1 MKSQQET
8 AMTTPALMPT
18 YGRLDVEFIKGE
30 GCWLIDREGRRYL
43 DALSGLGVV
52 ALGHAHDE
60 VRAAITAQSEALL
73 HTSNL
78 YRIPNQERLAER
90 LAALSGMENM
100 FFGNTG
106 AEACECAIK
115 IARLYGHQRG
125 VQEPAIIVAENA
137 FHGRT
142 MATLTAT
149 GNRKVQ
155 AGFEPLVSGFVR
167 VPFNDIESI
176 KQVAAHNQNIV
187 AIFIEPIQG
196 EGGIQIADQD
206 YLKGLRALCD
216 DNEWLLMIDE
226 VQSGNGRT
234 GRFFCYQ
241 HAGILP
247 DVVTTAKGLANG
259 VPIGV
264 CMAAG
269 RASKVLGPGNHGST
283 FGGNPLSC
291 AAAHAVLD
299 VFEAKRVPEH
309 AEAMGEYLRT
319 SLKEALKGVNLVKEI
334 RGQGL
339 MIGIELKSD
348 CGELV
353 GQALAEGLL
362 INVTA
367 GSVIRLLP
375 PLILTESEADQ
386 IVAILKK
393 LISALA

>member
-1 MKSQQET
+1 
-8 AMTTPALMPT
+8 MTTHAIMPT

-30 GCWLIDREGRRYL
+30 GCWLIDKDGRRYL

-52 ALGHAHDE
+52 ALGHAHPAIAE
-60 VRAAITAQSEALL
+60 AITAQGGALL

-78 YRIPNQERLAER
+78 YRIPNQERLADR

-100 FFGNTG
+100 FFSNTG

-115 IARLYGHQRG
+115 IARLYGHQKG
-125 VQEPAIIVAENA
+125 IAEPAIIVADNA

-167 VPFNDIESI
+167 VPFNDLESI
-176 KQVAAHNQNIV
+176 KQAATHNQNIV
-187 AIFIEPIQG
+187 AVFIEPIQG
-196 EGGIQIADQD
+196 EGGIQVADQA
-206 YLKGLRALCD
+206 YLQGLRALCD
-216 DNEWLLMIDE
+216 DQGWLLMIDE

-234 GRFFCYQ
+234 GQFFSYQ
-241 HAGILP
+241 HADILP

-264 CMAAG
+264 CLAANQ
-269 RASKVLGPGNHGST
+269 AAHVLGPGNHGST

-299 VFEAKRVPEH
+299 VFEREQIVSRA
-309 AEAMGEYLRT
+309 ASMGQYLRDKLT
-319 SLKEALKGVNLVKEI
+319 STLQGVNGVKEI

-339 MIGIELKSD
+339 MIGIELEVD
-348 CGELV
+348 CAELV
-353 GQALAEGLL
+353 GQALNEGLL

-367 GSVIRLLP
+367 GSVVRLLP
-375 PLILTESEADQ
+375 PLILSEEEADQ
-386 IVAILKK
+386 ISEVLGR
-393 LISALA
+393 LIKGLS

>member
-1 MKSQQET
+1 
-8 AMTTPALMPT
+8 MTTHAIMPT

-30 GCWLIDREGRRYL
+30 GCWLIDKDGRRYL

-52 ALGHAHDE
+52 ALGHAHP
-60 VRAAITAQSEALL
+60 AIADAISAQGGALL

-78 YRIPNQERLAER
+78 YRIPNQERLADR

-100 FFGNTG
+100 FFSNTG

-115 IARLYGHQRG
+115 IARLYGHQKG
-125 VQEPAIIVAENA
+125 IAEPAIIVADNA

-167 VPFNDIESI
+167 VPFNDLESI
-176 KQVAAHNQNIV
+176 KQAATHNQNIV
-187 AIFIEPIQG
+187 AVFIEPIQG
-196 EGGIQIADQD
+196 EGGIQVADQA
-206 YLKGLRALCD
+206 YLQGLRALCD
-216 DNEWLLMIDE
+216 DKGWLLMIDE

-234 GRFFCYQ
+234 GQFFSYQ
-241 HAGILP
+241 HADILP

-264 CMAAG
+264 CLAANQ
-269 RASKVLGPGNHGST
+269 AAHVLGPGNHGST

-299 VFEAKRVPEH
+299 VFEREQIVSRA
-309 AEAMGEYLRT
+309 ASMGQYLRDKLA
-319 SLKEALKGVNLVKEI
+319 SALQGVNGVKEI

-339 MIGIELKSD
+339 MIGIELEVD
-348 CGELV
+348 CAELV
-353 GQALAEGLL
+353 GQALEEGLL

-367 GSVIRLLP
+367 GSVVRLLP
-375 PLILTESEADQ
+375 PLILSEEEADQ
-386 IVAILKK
+386 ISEVLGR
-393 LISALA
+393 LIKGLS

>member
-1 MKSQQET
+1 
-8 AMTTPALMPT
+8 MTTQAIMPT

-30 GCWLIDREGRRYL
+30 GCWLIDKDGRRYL

-52 ALGHAHDE
+52 ALGHAHP
-60 VRAAITAQSEALL
+60 AIADAISAQGGALL

-78 YRIPNQERLAER
+78 YRIPNQERLADR

-100 FFGNTG
+100 FFSNTG

-115 IARLYGHQRG
+115 IARLYGHKKG
-125 VQEPAIIVAENA
+125 IAEPAIIVADNA

-167 VPFNDIESI
+167 VPFNDLESI
-176 KQVAAHNQNIV
+176 KQAATHNQNIV
-187 AIFIEPIQG
+187 AVFIEPIQG
-196 EGGIQIADQD
+196 EGGIQVADQA
-206 YLKGLRALCD
+206 YLQGLRALCD
-216 DNEWLLMIDE
+216 DQDWLLMIDE

-234 GRFFCYQ
+234 GQFFSYQ
-241 HAGILP
+241 HADILP

-264 CMAAG
+264 CLAANQ
-269 RASKVLGPGNHGST
+269 AAHVLGPGNHGST

-299 VFEAKRVPEH
+299 VFEHEQIVSRA
-309 AEAMGEYLRT
+309 ASMGQYLRDKLA
-319 SLKEALKGVNLVKEI
+319 SALQGVNGVKEI

-339 MIGIELKSD
+339 MIGIELEVD
-348 CGELV
+348 CAELV
-353 GQALAEGLL
+353 GQALEEGLL

-367 GSVIRLLP
+367 GSVVRLLP
-375 PLILTESEADQ
+375 PLILSEEEADQ
-386 IVAILKK
+386 ISEVLGR
-393 LISALA
+393 LIKGLS

>member
-1 MKSQQET
+1 MNSQQET

-247 DVVTTAKGLANG
+247 DVVTTAKGLGNG
-259 VPIGV
+259 MPIGA
-264 CMAAG
+264 CLARGEAANLF
-269 RASKVLGPGNHGST
+269 APGNHGST
-283 FGGNPLSC
+283 FGGNPMSC
-291 AAAHAVLD
+291 AAANAVLD
-299 VFEAKRVPEH
+299 VIDAEDLEARALEL
-309 AEAMGEYLRT
+309 GGRIQSGLRD
-319 SLKEALKGVNLVKEI
+319 ALAGRNDIKEI
-334 RGQGL
+334 RGAGL
-339 MIGIELKSD
+339 MLAVEMHQDIGSYAAK
-348 CGELV
+348 
-353 GQALAEGLL
+353 ALDQGLL
-362 INVTA
+362 INVTQ
-367 GSVIRLLP
+367 GNIIRMLP
-375 PLILTESEADQ
+375 PLTMSDAEADELVSRV
-386 IVAILKK
+386 VA
-393 LISALA
+393 LINA

>member
-1 MKSQQET
+1 
-8 AMTTPALMPT
+8 MTTHAIMPT

-30 GCWLIDREGRRYL
+30 GCWLIDKDGRRYL

-52 ALGHAHDE
+52 ALGHAHP
-60 VRAAITAQSEALL
+60 AIADAISAQGGALL

-78 YRIPNQERLAER
+78 YRIPNQERLADR

-100 FFGNTG
+100 FFSNTG

-115 IARLYGHQRG
+115 IARLYGHQKG
-125 VQEPAIIVAENA
+125 IAEPAIIVADNA

-167 VPFNDIESI
+167 VPFNDLESI
-176 KQVAAHNQNIV
+176 KQAATHNQNIV
-187 AIFIEPIQG
+187 AVFIEPIQG
-196 EGGIQIADQD
+196 EGGIQVADQA
-206 YLKGLRALCD
+206 YLQGLRALCD
-216 DNEWLLMIDE
+216 DQDWLLMIDE

-234 GRFFCYQ
+234 GQFFSYQ
-241 HAGILP
+241 HADILP

-264 CMAAG
+264 CLAANQ
-269 RASKVLGPGNHGST
+269 AAHVLGPGNHGST

-299 VFEAKRVPEH
+299 VFEHEQIVSRA
-309 AEAMGEYLRT
+309 ASMGQYLRDKLA
-319 SLKEALKGVNLVKEI
+319 SALQGVNGVKEI

-339 MIGIELKSD
+339 MIGIELEVD
-348 CGELV
+348 CAELV
-353 GQALAEGLL
+353 GQALEEGLL

-367 GSVIRLLP
+367 GSVVRLLP
-375 PLILTESEADQ
+375 PLILSEEEADQ
-386 IVAILKK
+386 ISEVLGR
-393 LISALA
+393 LIKGLS

>member
-1 MKSQQET
+1 
-8 AMTTPALMPT
+8 MTTQAIMPT
-18 YGRLDVEFIKGE
+18 YGRLNVEFIKGE
-30 GCWLIDREGRRYL
+30 GCWLIDKDGQRYL

-52 ALGHAHDE
+52 ALGHAHPAIAE
-60 VRAAITAQSEALL
+60 AITTQGGALL

-78 YRIPNQERLAER
+78 YRIPNQERLADR

-100 FFGNTG
+100 FFSNTG

-115 IARLYGHQRG
+115 IARLYGHQKG
-125 VQEPAIIVAENA
+125 IAEPAIIVADNA

-167 VPFNDIESI
+167 VPFNDLESI
-176 KQVAAHNQNIV
+176 KQAATHNQNIV
-187 AIFIEPIQG
+187 AVFIEPIQG
-196 EGGIQIADQD
+196 EGGIQVADQA
-206 YLKGLRALCD
+206 YLQGLRALCD
-216 DNEWLLMIDE
+216 DQDWLLMIDE

-234 GRFFCYQ
+234 GQFFSYQ
-241 HAGILP
+241 HADILP

-264 CMAAG
+264 CLAANQ
-269 RASKVLGPGNHGST
+269 AAHVLGPGNHGST

-299 VFEAKRVPEH
+299 VFEREQIVGRA
-309 AEAMGEYLRT
+309 ASMGQYLRDKLA
-319 SLKEALKGVNLVKEI
+319 SALQGINGVKEI

-339 MIGIELKSD
+339 MIGIELEVD
-348 CGELV
+348 CAELV
-353 GQALAEGLL
+353 GQALEEGLL

-367 GSVIRLLP
+367 GSVVRLLP
-375 PLILTESEADQ
+375 PLILSEEEADH
-386 IVAILKK
+386 ISEILGR
-393 LISALA
+393 LIKGLS

>member
-1 MKSQQET
+1 
-8 AMTTPALMPT
+8 MTTQAIMPT
-18 YGRLDVEFIKGE
+18 YGRLNVEFIKGE
-30 GCWLIDREGRRYL
+30 GCWLIDKDGRRYL

-52 ALGHAHDE
+52 ALGHAHPAIAE
-60 VRAAITAQSEALL
+60 AITTQGGALL

-78 YRIPNQERLAER
+78 YRIPNQERLADR

-100 FFGNTG
+100 FFSNTG

-115 IARLYGHQRG
+115 IARLYGHKKG
-125 VQEPAIIVAENA
+125 IAEPAIIVADNA

-167 VPFNDIESI
+167 VPFNDLESI
-176 KQVAAHNQNIV
+176 KQAATHNQNIV
-187 AIFIEPIQG
+187 AVFIEPIQG
-196 EGGIQIADQD
+196 EGGIQVADQA
-206 YLKGLRALCD
+206 YLQGLRALCD
-216 DNEWLLMIDE
+216 DKGWLLMIDE

-234 GRFFCYQ
+234 GQFFSYQ
-241 HAGILP
+241 HADILP

-264 CMAAG
+264 CLAANQ
-269 RASKVLGPGNHGST
+269 AAHVLGPGNHGST

-299 VFEAKRVPEH
+299 VFEREQIVGRA
-309 AEAMGEYLRT
+309 ASMGQYLRDKLA
-319 SLKEALKGVNLVKEI
+319 SALQGVNGVKEI

-339 MIGIELKSD
+339 MIGIELEVD
-348 CGELV
+348 CAELV
-353 GQALAEGLL
+353 GQALEEGLL

-367 GSVIRLLP
+367 GSVVRLLP
-375 PLILTESEADQ
+375 PLILSEEEADH
-386 IVAILKK
+386 ISEILGR
-393 LISALA
+393 LIKGLS

>member
-1 MKSQQET
+1 
-8 AMTTPALMPT
+8 MTTQAIMPT

-30 GCWLIDREGRRYL
+30 GCWLIDKDGRRYL

-52 ALGHAHDE
+52 ALGHAHP
-60 VRAAITAQSEALL
+60 AIAKAITAQGGALL

-78 YRIPNQERLAER
+78 YRIPNQERLADR

-100 FFGNTG
+100 FFSNTG

-115 IARLYGHQRG
+115 IARLYGHQKG
-125 VQEPAIIVAENA
+125 IAEPAIIVADNA

-167 VPFNDIESI
+167 VPFNDLESI
-176 KQVAAHNQNIV
+176 KQAATHNQNIV
-187 AIFIEPIQG
+187 AVFIEPIQG
-196 EGGIQIADQD
+196 EGGIQVADQA
-206 YLKGLRALCD
+206 YLQKLRALCD
-216 DNEWLLMIDE
+216 DQGWLLMIDE

-234 GRFFCYQ
+234 GQFFSYQ
-241 HAGILP
+241 HADILP

-264 CMAAG
+264 CLAANQ
-269 RASKVLGPGNHGST
+269 AAHVLGPGNHGST

-299 VFEAKRVPEH
+299 VFEHEQIVSRA
-309 AEAMGEYLRT
+309 ASMGQYLRDNLA
-319 SLKEALKGVNLVKEI
+319 SALQGVNGVKEI

-339 MIGIELKSD
+339 MIGIELEVD
-348 CGELV
+348 CAELV
-353 GQALAEGLL
+353 GQALEEGLL

-367 GSVIRLLP
+367 GSVVRLLP
-375 PLILTESEADQ
+375 PLILSEEEADQ
-386 IVAILKK
+386 ISEVLGR
-393 LISALA
+393 LIKGLS

>member
-1 MKSQQET
+1 
-8 AMTTPALMPT
+8 MTTHAIMPT

-30 GCWLIDREGRRYL
+30 GCWLIDKDGRRYL

-52 ALGHAHDE
+52 ALGHAHP
-60 VRAAITAQSEALL
+60 AIADAISAQGGALL

-78 YRIPNQERLAER
+78 YRIPNQERLADR

-100 FFGNTG
+100 FFSNTG

-115 IARLYGHQRG
+115 IARLYGHQKG
-125 VQEPAIIVAENA
+125 IAEPAIIVADNA

-167 VPFNDIESI
+167 VPFNDLESI
-176 KQVAAHNQNIV
+176 KQAATHNQNIV
-187 AIFIEPIQG
+187 AVFIEPIQG
-196 EGGIQIADQD
+196 EGGIQVADQA
-206 YLKGLRALCD
+206 YLQGLRALCD
-216 DNEWLLMIDE
+216 DQDWLLMIDE

-234 GRFFCYQ
+234 GQFFSYQ
-241 HAGILP
+241 HADILP

-264 CMAAG
+264 CLAANQ
-269 RASKVLGPGNHGST
+269 AAHVLGPGNHGST

-299 VFEAKRVPEH
+299 VFEREQIVSRA
-309 AEAMGEYLRT
+309 ASMGQYLRDKLA
-319 SLKEALKGVNLVKEI
+319 SALQGVNGVKEI

-339 MIGIELKSD
+339 MIGIELEVD
-348 CGELV
+348 CAELV
-353 GQALAEGLL
+353 GQALEEGLL

-367 GSVIRLLP
+367 GSVVRLLP
-375 PLILTESEADQ
+375 PLILSEEEADQ
-386 IVAILKK
+386 ISEVLGR
-393 LISALA
+393 LIKGLS

>member
-1 MKSQQET
+1 
-8 AMTTPALMPT
+8 MTTQAIMPT
-18 YGRLDVEFIKGE
+18 YGRLNVEFIKGE
-30 GCWLIDREGRRYL
+30 GCWLIDKDGRRYL

-52 ALGHAHDE
+52 ALGHAHPAIAE
-60 VRAAITAQSEALL
+60 AITTQGGALL

-78 YRIPNQERLAER
+78 YRIPNQERLADR

-100 FFGNTG
+100 FFSNTG

-115 IARLYGHQRG
+115 IARLYGHQKG
-125 VQEPAIIVAENA
+125 IAEPAIIVADNA

-167 VPFNDIESI
+167 VPFNDLESI
-176 KQVAAHNQNIV
+176 KQAATHNQNIV
-187 AIFIEPIQG
+187 AVFIEPIQG
-196 EGGIQIADQD
+196 EGGIQVADQA
-206 YLKGLRALCD
+206 YLQGLRALCD
-216 DNEWLLMIDE
+216 DQGWLLMIDE

-234 GRFFCYQ
+234 GQFFSYQ
-241 HAGILP
+241 HADILP

-264 CMAAG
+264 CLAANQ
-269 RASKVLGPGNHGST
+269 AAHVLGPGNHGST

-299 VFEAKRVPEH
+299 VFEREQIVSRAASV
-309 AEAMGEYLRT
+309 GQYLRDKLA
-319 SLKEALKGVNLVKEI
+319 SALQGFNGVKEI

-339 MIGIELKSD
+339 MIGIELEVD
-348 CGELV
+348 CAELV
-353 GQALAEGLL
+353 GQALEEGLL

-367 GSVIRLLP
+367 GSVVRLLP
-375 PLILTESEADQ
+375 PLILSEEEADQ
-386 IVAILKK
+386 ISEVLGR
-393 LISALA
+393 LIKGLS

>member
-1 MKSQQET
+1 
-8 AMTTPALMPT
+8 MTTHAIMPT

-30 GCWLIDREGRRYL
+30 GCWLIDKDGRRYL

-52 ALGHAHDE
+52 ALGHAHP
-60 VRAAITAQSEALL
+60 AIADAISAQGGALL

-78 YRIPNQERLAER
+78 YRIPNQERLADR

-100 FFGNTG
+100 FFSNTG

-115 IARLYGHQRG
+115 IARLYGHQKG
-125 VQEPAIIVAENA
+125 IAEPAIIVADNA

-167 VPFNDIESI
+167 VPFNDLESI
-176 KQVAAHNQNIV
+176 KQAATHNQNIV
-187 AIFIEPIQG
+187 AVFIEPIQG
-196 EGGIQIADQD
+196 EGGIQVADQA
-206 YLKGLRALCD
+206 YLQGLRALCD
-216 DNEWLLMIDE
+216 DQDWLLMIDE

-234 GRFFCYQ
+234 GQFFSYQ
-241 HAGILP
+241 HADILP

-264 CMAAG
+264 CLAANQ
-269 RASKVLGPGNHGST
+269 AAHVLGPGNHGST

-299 VFEAKRVPEH
+299 VFEHEQIVSRA
-309 AEAMGEYLRT
+309 ASMGQYLRDKLA
-319 SLKEALKGVNLVKEI
+319 SALQGVNGVKEI

-339 MIGIELKSD
+339 MIGIELEVD
-348 CGELV
+348 CAELV
-353 GQALAEGLL
+353 GQALEEGLL

-367 GSVIRLLP
+367 GSVVRLLP
-375 PLILTESEADQ
+375 PLILSEEEADH
-386 IVAILKK
+386 ISEILGR
-393 LISALA
+393 LIKGLS

>member
-1 MKSQQET
+1 
-8 AMTTPALMPT
+8 MTTHAIMPT

-30 GCWLIDREGRRYL
+30 GCWLIDKDGRRYL

-52 ALGHAHDE
+52 ALGHAHP
-60 VRAAITAQSEALL
+60 AIADAISAQGGALL

-78 YRIPNQERLAER
+78 YRIPNQERLADR

-100 FFGNTG
+100 FFSNTG

-125 VQEPAIIVAENA
+125 IAEPAIIVADNA

-167 VPFNDIESI
+167 VPFNDLESI
-176 KQVAAHNQNIV
+176 KQAATHNQNIV
-187 AIFIEPIQG
+187 AVFIEPIQG
-196 EGGIQIADQD
+196 EGGIQVADQA
-206 YLKGLRALCD
+206 YLQGLRALCD
-216 DNEWLLMIDE
+216 DQDWLLMIDE

-234 GRFFCYQ
+234 GQFFSYQ
-241 HAGILP
+241 HADILP

-264 CMAAG
+264 CLAANQ
-269 RASKVLGPGNHGST
+269 AAHVLGPGNHGST

-299 VFEAKRVPEH
+299 VFEHEQIVSRA
-309 AEAMGEYLRT
+309 ASMGQYLRDKLA
-319 SLKEALKGVNLVKEI
+319 SALQGVNGVKEV

-339 MIGIELKSD
+339 MIGIELEVD
-348 CGELV
+348 CAELV
-353 GQALAEGLL
+353 GQALEEGLL

-367 GSVIRLLP
+367 GSVVRLLP
-375 PLILTESEADQ
+375 PLILSEEEADQ
-386 IVAILKK
+386 ISEVLGR
-393 LISALA
+393 LIKGLS

>member
-1 MKSQQET
+1 
-8 AMTTPALMPT
+8 MTTHAIMPT

-30 GCWLIDREGRRYL
+30 GCWLIDKDGRRYL

-52 ALGHAHDE
+52 ALGHAHP
-60 VRAAITAQSEALL
+60 AIADAISAQGGALL

-78 YRIPNQERLAER
+78 YRIPNQERLADR

-100 FFGNTG
+100 FFSNTG

-115 IARLYGHQRG
+115 IARLYGHKKG
-125 VQEPAIIVAENA
+125 IAEPAIIVADNA

-167 VPFNDIESI
+167 VPFNDLESI
-176 KQVAAHNQNIV
+176 KQAATHNQNIV
-187 AIFIEPIQG
+187 AVFIEPIQG
-196 EGGIQIADQD
+196 EGGIQVADQA
-206 YLKGLRALCD
+206 YLQGLRALCD
-216 DNEWLLMIDE
+216 DQDWLLMIDE

-234 GRFFCYQ
+234 GQFFSYQ
-241 HAGILP
+241 HADILP

-264 CMAAG
+264 CLAANQ
-269 RASKVLGPGNHGST
+269 AAHVLGPGNHGST

-299 VFEAKRVPEH
+299 VFEHEQIVSRA
-309 AEAMGEYLRT
+309 ASMGQYLRDKLA
-319 SLKEALKGVNLVKEI
+319 SALQGVNGVKEI

-339 MIGIELKSD
+339 MIGIELEVD
-348 CGELV
+348 CAELV
-353 GQALAEGLL
+353 GQALEEGLL

-367 GSVIRLLP
+367 GSVVRLLP
-375 PLILTESEADQ
+375 PLILSEEEADQ
-386 IVAILKK
+386 ISEVLGR
-393 LISALA
+393 LIKGLS

>member
-1 MKSQQET
+1 
-8 AMTTPALMPT
+8 MTTQAIMPT

-30 GCWLIDREGRRYL
+30 GCWLIDKDGRRYL

-52 ALGHAHDE
+52 ALGHAHPAIAE
-60 VRAAITAQSEALL
+60 AITAQGGALL

-78 YRIPNQERLAER
+78 YRIPNQERLADR

-100 FFGNTG
+100 FFSNTG

-115 IARLYGHQRG
+115 IARLYGHQKG
-125 VQEPAIIVAENA
+125 IAEPAIIVADNA

-167 VPFNDIESI
+167 VPFNDLESI
-176 KQVAAHNQNIV
+176 KQTATHNQNIV
-187 AIFIEPIQG
+187 AVFIEPIQG
-196 EGGIQIADQD
+196 EGGIQVADQA
-206 YLKGLRALCD
+206 YLQGLRALCD
-216 DNEWLLMIDE
+216 DQGWLLMIDE

-234 GRFFCYQ
+234 GQFFSYQ
-241 HAGILP
+241 HANILP

-264 CMAAG
+264 CLAANQ
-269 RASKVLGPGNHGST
+269 AAHVLGPGNHGST

-299 VFEAKRVPEH
+299 VFEREQIVSRA
-309 AEAMGEYLRT
+309 ASMGQYLRDKLT
-319 SLKEALKGVNLVKEI
+319 SALQGVNGVKEI

-339 MIGIELKSD
+339 MIGIELEVD
-348 CGELV
+348 CAELV
-353 GQALAEGLL
+353 GQALHEGLL

-367 GSVIRLLP
+367 GSVVRLLP
-375 PLILTESEADQ
+375 PLILSEEEADQ
-386 IVAILKK
+386 ISEVLGR
-393 LISALA
+393 LIKGLS

>member
-1 MKSQQET
+1 
-8 AMTTPALMPT
+8 MTTHAIMPT

-30 GCWLIDREGRRYL
+30 GCWLIDKDGRRYL

-52 ALGHAHDE
+52 ALGHAHP
-60 VRAAITAQSEALL
+60 AIADAISAQGGALL

-78 YRIPNQERLAER
+78 YRIPNQERLADR

-100 FFGNTG
+100 FFSNTG

-115 IARLYGHQRG
+115 IARLYGHQKG
-125 VQEPAIIVAENA
+125 IAEPAIIVADNA

-167 VPFNDIESI
+167 VPFNDLESI
-176 KQVAAHNQNIV
+176 KQAATHNQDIV
-187 AIFIEPIQG
+187 AVFIEPIQG
-196 EGGIQIADQD
+196 EGGIQVADQA
-206 YLKGLRALCD
+206 YLQGLRALCD
-216 DNEWLLMIDE
+216 DQDWLLMIDE

-234 GRFFCYQ
+234 GQFFSYQ
-241 HAGILP
+241 HADILP

-264 CMAAG
+264 CLAANQ
-269 RASKVLGPGNHGST
+269 AAHVLGPGNHGST

-299 VFEAKRVPEH
+299 VFEREQIVSRA
-309 AEAMGEYLRT
+309 ASMGQYLRNKLA
-319 SLKEALKGVNLVKEI
+319 SALQGVNGVKEI

-339 MIGIELKSD
+339 MIGIELEVD
-348 CGELV
+348 CAELV
-353 GQALAEGLL
+353 GQALEEGLL

-367 GSVIRLLP
+367 GSVVRLLP
-375 PLILTESEADQ
+375 PLILSEEEADQ
-386 IVAILKK
+386 ISEVLGR
-393 LISALA
+393 LIKGLS